1 MHHDKQRSPG
11 SRWKP
16 ANSEGGTNMAGTPIF
31 INGRKRLV
39 RDGDRLIAEVAPTT
53 DSTGALNWVAAPQE
67 EVEGIL
73 RDAVLHFDN
82 ERRDKDQ
89 EAYDRAES
97 ESLRRAR
104 ERQR

>member
-1 MHHDKQRSPG
+1 
-11 SRWKP
+11 
-16 ANSEGGTNMAGTPIF
+16 MAGTPIF

-39 RDGDRLIAEVAPTT
+39 RDGDRLIVEMAHNT
-53 DSTGALNWVAAPQE
+53 DSTGALVWLEAPQE

-73 RDAVLHFDN
+73 RDAVLHLDN

-89 EAYDRAES
+89 ESYDRAEN

-104 ERQR
+104 ERGH

>member
-1 MHHDKQRSPG
+1 
-11 SRWKP
+11 
-16 ANSEGGTNMAGTPIF
+16 MAGTPIF

-39 RDGDRLIAEVAPTT
+39 RDGDRLIAEVASTT
-53 DSTGALNWVAAPQE
+53 DSTGALIWSEAPRE
-67 EVEGIL
+67 AVEGIL
-73 RDAVLHFDN
+73 RDAVLHLDN

-89 EAYDRAES
+89 AAYDRAEA